1 MQYYQKL
8 RKLREDRN
16 LTQQDIADVLG
27 VKQQQYSN
35 YERGLQELSIEHLVT
50 LCLFYGVSANYILG
64 LPKDYVYP
72 ER

>member
-16 LTQQDIADVLG
+16 LTQQDIADRLG

-35 YERGLQELSIEHLVT
+35 YERGLQELPIEHLVT
-50 LCLFYGVSANYILG
+50 LCLFYGVSANYILS
-64 LPKDYVYP
+64 LPKDYTYP